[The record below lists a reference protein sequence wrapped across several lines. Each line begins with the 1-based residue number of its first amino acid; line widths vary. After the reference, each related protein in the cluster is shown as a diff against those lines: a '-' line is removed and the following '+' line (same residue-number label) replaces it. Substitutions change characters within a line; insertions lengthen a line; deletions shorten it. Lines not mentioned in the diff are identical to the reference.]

1 MDKRHTLERISII
14 FFAVILIT
22 GFAAVPAHSATLD
35 PVKLTQDLNTLVLQ
49 GNDLVAAMN
58 KIVLSPLTMSTQL
71 TTLETSAAA
80 YLKNV
85 GSVYQAVAA
94 AVGTSTFSVTNEM
107 LVPLQTLA
115 TITASLGSGLL
126 TLSISTVT
134 LAPSTGLTTLDS
146 SMTAMLRLSDDI
158 GTMADRIVEMADKIL
173 IMADNIGLMADRI
186 LATQVIQSDNLK
198 VVVDA
203 ALQSQQNTILLIAA
217 FNL

>member
-1 MDKRHTLERISII
+1 MYKRTLERISII
-14 FFAVILIT
+14 FFAAILIT
-22 GFAAVPAHSATLD
+22 GLAAVPAHSAVLD

-49 GNDLVAAMN
+49 GNDLVASMS
-58 KIVLSPLTMSTQL
+58 KITLTSSTMSTQL

-85 GSVYQAVAA
+85 GTVYQTVAA

-126 TLSISTVT
+126 TLSQSTVT
-134 LAPSTGLTTLDS
+134 LASGTSLTTLQS
-146 SMTAMLRLSDDI
+146 SMAAMLRLSDDI
-158 GTMADRIVEMADKIL
+158 GMMADRILEMADKIL
-173 IMADNIGLMADRI
+173 IMANNIGLMADRI
-186 LATQVIQSDNLK
+186 IATQVIQSDNLK

-203 ALQSQQNTILLIAA
+203 VLQSQQNTILLIAT
-217 FNL
+217 FSL

>member
-1 MDKRHTLERISII
+1 MKSHIGKRIS
-14 FFAVILIT
+14 AVFLAALLLT
-22 GFAAVPAHSATLD
+22 GFAVPAQAATLD
-35 PVKLTQDLNTLVLQ
+35 TVKLTQDLNSLVLQ
-49 GNDLVAAMN
+49 GDDLVAAMT
-58 KIVLSPLTMSTQL
+58 KITLSPLTMSTQL

-85 GSVYQAVAA
+85 GTVYQTVANA
-94 AVGTSTFSVTNEM
+94 LGTSVFSVTNEM

-126 TLSISTVT
+126 ALSQSTVT
-134 LAPSTGLTTLDS
+134 LSASTSFSTLQS

-158 GTMADRIVEMADKIL
+158 GMMADRILEMADKIL

-186 LATQVIQSDNLK
+186 LATQVIQSDNLS

-203 ALQSQQNTILLIAA
+203 VLQSQENTILLIAT
-217 FNL
+217 FRL

>member
-1 MDKRHTLERISII
+1 MNKRTLERISVI

-22 GFAAVPAHSATLD
+22 GLAAVPAQSATLD

-49 GNDLVAAMN
+49 GDDLVAAMS
-58 KIVLSPLTMSTQL
+58 KITLTPLTMSTQL
-71 TTLETSAAA
+71 STIETSAAA

-85 GSVYQAVAA
+85 GTVYQTVANAVE
-94 AVGTSTFSVTNEM
+94 TSTFSVTNEM

-115 TITASLGSGLL
+115 TITASLGSGFLV
-126 TLSISTVT
+126 LSQSTVT
-134 LAPSTGLTTLDS
+134 LASSTSLTTLQS
-146 SMTAMLRLSDDI
+146 SMAAMLRLSDDI
-158 GTMADRIVEMADKIL
+158 GMMADRILEMADKIL

-203 ALQSQQNTILLIAA
+203 VLQSQQNSILLIAM
-217 FNL
+217 FKL

>member
-1 MDKRHTLERISII
+1 MKSHIGKRIS
-14 FFAVILIT
+14 AVFLAALLLT
-22 GFAAVPAHSATLD
+22 GFAVPAQAATLD
-35 PVKLTQDLNTLVLQ
+35 TVKLTQDLNSLVLQ
-49 GNDLVAAMN
+49 GDDLVAAMT
-58 KIVLSPLTMSTQL
+58 KITLSPLTMSTQL

-85 GSVYQAVAA
+85 GTVYQTVANA
-94 AVGTSTFSVTNEM
+94 LGTSVFSVTNEM

-126 TLSISTVT
+126 ALSQSTVT
-134 LAPSTGLTTLDS
+134 LAASTSFSTLQS

-158 GTMADRIVEMADKIL
+158 GMMADRILEMADKIL

-186 LATQVIQSDNLK
+186 LATQVIQSDNLS

-203 ALQSQQNTILLIAA
+203 VLQSQENTILLIAT
-217 FNL
+217 FRL

>member
-1 MDKRHTLERISII
+1 MDKRMLEKVRII
-14 FFAVILIT
+14 FLAVILIT
-22 GFAAVPAHSATLD
+22 GLAAVPAHAATLD

-85 GSVYQAVAA
+85 GTVYQTVAA
-94 AVGTSTFSVTNEM
+94 AIGTSTFSVTNEM

-203 ALQSQQNTILLIAA
+203 ALQSQQNTILLIAV
-217 FNL
+217 FKL